1 MPGFC
6 WLGIASHSESVVEAD
21 EIGDYNTFV
30 FQDYRL
36 EIKATMAG
44 GTKPAKSHHSI
55 TVHFKKQVN
64 RNQRL
69 TCINFNYAS
78 GL

>member
-55 TVHFKKQVN
+55 IVHFKNIWTQKN
-64 RNQRL
+64 RS
-69 TCINFNYAS
+69 IAIS
-78 GL
+78 D